1 MLQKAVNAAMQKG
14 CLLTVDYTAGRPEL
28 IESSLTG
35 FFVSG
40 WQLDI
45 CDCGRAV
52 RLDFSLFTADR
63 LSATQ
68 LRSPKWLAARCD
80 SLTTTS

>member
-1 MLQKAVNAAMQKG
+1 MRKAVDATMQKG
-14 CLLTVDYTAGRPEL
+14 CLLTVNYTAGRPKL
-28 IESSLTG
+28 IESSLAG
-35 FFVSG
+35 FLVSG

-52 RLDFSLFTADR
+52 RLDLRLFTADR
-63 LSATQ
+63 LAATQ